1 MQWSDV
7 VARPSPKV
15 LRQFAVLCL
24 IVFGIMAAIGLWR
37 GQGITIPVA
46 IALAGIAVGLVGVV
60 QPAAIRW
67 IYSGWMIAVFPIGW
81 TISRLM
87 LAALFYLVFTP
98 VALVFRLIRRDALHL
113 RRQNARSHWTPKAGA
128 TSVDQYFRQF

>member
-7 VARPSPKV
+7 VTRPSPNV

-24 IVFGIMAAIGLWR
+24 VVFGILAGLGLWR
-37 GQGITIPVA
+37 GQGITIGVA
-46 IALAGIAVGLVGVV
+46 IAIAAIAVGVVGVV
-60 QPAAIRW
+60 QPTAIRW

-98 VALVFRLIRRDALHL
+98 VALVFRLVRRDALHL
-113 RRQNARSHWTPKAGA
+113 RRQDAQSHWTPKDAA
-128 TSVDQYFRQF
+128 ASANQYFRQF

>member
-7 VARPSPKV
+7 VARPSSKV

-24 IVFGIMAAIGLWR
+24 VVFGIMAGAGLWR
-37 GQGITIPVA
+37 GQRITVPVA
-46 IALAGIAVGLVGVV
+46 IALAGIVGGLVGVV
-60 QPAAIRW
+60 QPAAMRW

-81 TISRLM
+81 TLSRLM

-98 VALVFRLIRRDALHL
+98 VALVFRLVRRDALHL
-113 RRQNARSHWTPKAGA
+113 QRQDARSHWTPKAGT
-128 TSVDQYFRQF
+128 TSADQYFRQF

>member
-7 VARPSPKV
+7 VARPSSKV

-24 IVFGIMAAIGLWR
+24 VVFGGMAGAGLWR
-37 GQGITIPVA
+37 GQGITTGVA

-87 LAALFYLVFTP
+87 LAALFYLIFTP
-98 VALVFRLIRRDALHL
+98 VALVFRVFRRDALHL
-113 RRQNARSHWTPKAGA
+113 RRQDARSLWMPKAGV
-128 TSVDQYFRQF
+128 SSPDQYFRQF

>member
-7 VARPSPKV
+7 VARPSGKV

-24 IVFGIMAAIGLWR
+24 VVFGALAAAGLWR
-37 GQGITIPVA
+37 RGAVTTGVA
-46 IALAGIAVGLVGVV
+46 IAMAGLVVGLVGVV
-60 QPAAIRW
+60 RPAAIRW

-98 VALVFRLIRRDALHL
+98 VAILFRMMRRDALRL
-113 RRQNARSHWTPKAGA
+113 RRPDAPSLWTPKAGA
-128 TSVDQYFRQF
+128 SSADQYFRQF

>member
-7 VARPSPKV
+7 VARPSLKV

-24 IVFGIMAAIGLWR
+24 VVFGGMAGAGLWR
-37 GQGITIPVA
+37 GQGITTGVA

-87 LAALFYLVFTP
+87 LAALFYLIFTP
-98 VALVFRLIRRDALHL
+98 VALVFRVFRRDALHL
-113 RRQNARSHWTPKAGA
+113 RRQDARSHWMPKAGV
-128 TSVDQYFRQF
+128 SSPDQYFRQF

>member
-24 IVFGIMAAIGLWR
+24 VVFGVMAGLGFWRGHGLTIGL
-37 GQGITIPVA
+37 G
-46 IALAGIAVGLVGVV
+46 IALAGLVVGLVGVV

-67 IYSGWMIAVFPIGW
+67 VYSGWMIAVFPIGW
-81 TISRLM
+81 TLSRLM
-87 LAALFYLVFTP
+87 LAGLFFLVFTP
-98 VALVFRLIRRDALHL
+98 VAVLFRLIRRDVLHL
-113 RRQNARSHWTPKAGA
+113 RQQDERSYWIPKAGA
-128 TSVDQYFRQF
+128 ASADQYYRQF